1 MSGRHASLCW
11 FCPTVCA
18 KSSVCVILCTQSF
31 SSLRLTKWHWQCMH
45 SPRHFSACRDLA
57 HTIQSNHYGLHK
69 QTANIGAWDI
79 FHMQDKDSNLV
90 GHCMCWHTLTKLLM
104 ILTQRAR
111 TWFQSSRVKVVKQA
125 RQATTYNCSLIRLL
139 N

>member
-1 MSGRHASLCW
+1 MLHYAGFAKLYVQNRLCVW
-11 FCPTVCA
+11 FFAHNHFPHWDLQSDTY
-18 KSSVCVILCTQSF
+18 SVCIVQDIF
-31 SSLRLTKWHWQCMH
+31 M
-45 SPRHFSACRDLA
+45 PGCRDLA
-57 HTIQSNHYGLHK
+57 HTIQSSHYGLHK
-69 QTANIGAWDI
+69 RTANIGAWDI